1 MLMCVITPARQALCC
16 HLDAVPLLLLC
27 LAPDKLLNCCLLLL
41 YIFLNSLP
49 KPIGKECLPHPQ
61 RVYHHFLGVLS
72 TVMVPEFQLL
82 EAYCVQVLHTTP
94 SGSSVNVGWVAM
106 FNLRFWS
113 RSSCTWCVAWWGH
126 GMSGTCPARAW
137 RLVYFPTLLLCLKHQ
152 ARHLLSNFSNAAF
165 ASLDTGNVATFAI
178 SLSLSRTLYFL
189 SIPQDLLCTSC
200 RSVALWR
207 WDSVPWMIRS
217 WESIGS

>member
-1 MLMCVITPARQALCC
+1 MSIVVSVSTLDPRKSKIAPWQTGALPARKNLTSVSLWIFFHGFLVLHCLIDPYACLMLMCVITPARQALCC

-106 FNLRFWS
+106 FNLGLWS
-113 RSSCTWCVAWWGH
+113 RSSCTWCVA
-126 GMSGTCPARAW
+126 
-137 RLVYFPTLLLCLKHQ
+137 
-152 ARHLLSNFSNAAF
+152 
-165 ASLDTGNVATFAI
+165 
-178 SLSLSRTLYFL
+178 
-189 SIPQDLLCTSC
+189 
-200 RSVALWR
+200 
-207 WDSVPWMIRS
+207 
-217 WESIGS
+217 